1 MLSLHSPPRQLSPIR
16 PRCPDQPGPDP
27 IWRAIWAPDSLRPT
41 FARPSCVGRRA
52 ISRPPDPLS
61 PTQRSLR
68 HPASPSMLRCQGT
81 LDARPASMARLVPPL
96 NPAQRVSRPSGRL
109 RTACQPAHADRPGT
123 PGTRAPAPRSV
134 PGGRPPRDDPQ
145 PSAHIPPM
153 SGEFR
158 TGRWDPS
165 ADKTRGTWG
174 TGIGG
179 TRQYEATRSPAIEEW
194 LRR

>member
-1 MLSLHSPPRQLSPIR
+1 MPSGLPTRSDRLSPGPHASVDGR
-16 PRCPDQPGPDP
+16 SAAHLTRSAPLSGLSGTPPAHRCSDV
-27 IWRAIWAPDSLRPT
+27 RARSTHD
-41 FARPSCVGRRA
+41 
-52 ISRPPDPLS
+52 RPPWPV
-61 PTQRSLR
+61 
-68 HPASPSMLRCQGT
+68 
-81 LDARPASMARLVPPL
+81 VPPL